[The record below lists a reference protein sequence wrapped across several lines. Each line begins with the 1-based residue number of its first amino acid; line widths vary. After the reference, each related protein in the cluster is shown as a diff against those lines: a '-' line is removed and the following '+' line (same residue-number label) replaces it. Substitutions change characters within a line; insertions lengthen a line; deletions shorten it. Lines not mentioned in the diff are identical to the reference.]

1 MSRHPSAHAVW
12 VWPLACLT
20 FAGPPDAVAE
30 EGAVALPPP
39 ATKVEITVVGKPG
52 DFRWARSLVGPNS
65 PGMATARWTRAERF
79 DVHALFETA
88 AVARA
93 NLLACW
99 LDLSDPKRG
108 RLYFAAPSGQR
119 FLLRDLELSGH
130 QSEVDRASLAEVL
143 ELSVAALLENERA
156 GLTRAETET
165 LLADRQATESPPGQ
179 PVARPAPDPAIGHAA
194 TTAVAVRPA
203 ATQPLHGVG
212 VLFAEQVISPDFPLA
227 QRVAVEG
234 LFGRRFQA
242 GWLAGVVAG
251 EYQFSVRTQNADIGM
266 RLSSWLA
273 CAALEAGHLRERPG
287 EDARF
292 WWRSWFGRLGA
303 GVDFS
308 SVSPQLGTQGV
319 AATLSPAHWSAAF
332 VVRGTLGTSWALGA
346 RAALDVHIFADAF
359 PTAVHYDVNREGS
372 VGTAFSPWR
381 VRPGLALGLAYR

>member
-1 MSRHPSAHAVW
+1 VTCHPSARAVW

-20 FAGPPDAVAE
+20 FALLPDAVAE
-30 EGAVALPPP
+30 EGVVGAPPP
-39 ATKVEITVVGKPG
+39 ATKIEISVVGKPG
-52 DFRWARSLVGPNS
+52 DLRWARSLVGSNS
-65 PGMATARWTRAERF
+65 LGMAAARWTRAERF
-79 DVHALFETA
+79 DVRELFETA

-108 RLYFAAPSGQR
+108 RLYFVAPSGQR
-119 FLLRDLELSGH
+119 FLLRDVELSGH

-165 LLADRQATESPPGQ
+165 LIVDRQATERVPGQ
-179 PVARPAPDPAIGHAA
+179 PVARPAPATAIAPSA
-194 TTAVAVRPA
+194 TAAVRPA
-203 ATQPLHGVG
+203 ETQPLHGAG
-212 VLFAEQVISPDFPLA
+212 VLFAEQVISADFPLA
-227 QRVAVEG
+227 QRVGVEG
-234 LFGRRFQA
+234 SLGRRFQA

-251 EYQFSVRTQNADIGM
+251 EYQFSVSAQNADIGM

-273 CAALEAGHLRERPG
+273 CVALEAGHLRERPG

-292 WWRSWFGRLGA
+292 WWRSLFGRLGA

-308 SVSPQLGTQGV
+308 RVSPQLGTQAM
-319 AATLSPAHWSAAF
+319 AATLAPAHWSAAF

-346 RAALDVHIFADAF
+346 QAALDVQIFADAF

-372 VGTAFSPWR
+372 VETAFSPWR